1 MAQKSRLSV
10 ILVYKN
16 QKEEIE
22 PALTSLLELDNI
34 HLELVIVDDA
44 STDGS
49 QEVVY
54 SLLDHYNNDDVY
66 YFEHEETS
74 GRGNCLNEALQQIN
88 GPYLWVPDHF
98 ETIDGEHL
106 EKVLLA
112 LAQSD
117 KAGLLQRPEMIP
129 VTIEDWVQ
137 YLDQE
142 ALPTDAVYLWN
153 LEQIPAREQF
163 FDPYLI
169 NHHATELAARVLN
182 RENTGLID
190 PFFSVTQPDE
200 PITPDLNLI
209 SEFVYTLLRRPSIT
223 TEQKEFLLQ
232 LLNPTLGKSV
242 ELDISKSEDDRSL
255 KKALTYYRA
264 GNVSAALDLLNAIL
278 AHDEDHEEA
287 QKLKIE
293 VLGKLRRYVEATEL
307 KHHLKKSQAAK
318 EEQKSREEQPAQSGE
333 PTVEPDAEEIPDE
346 PDPLSKVTEPEG
358 EQSEAGW
365 AEEDDT
371 KDMEP
376 DHEPQTVKTP
386 EISPDD
392 VKTSIIIPTTADGKP
407 VLEHCLVSIAE
418 HVDPTKTEV
427 IIIDNASL
435 DDTHEYLEQLQRD
448 NFYNCKII
456 THHQNPGFACSVNR
470 GLEAAN
476 GEYAC
481 ILHNDV
487 TLQDPLL
494 DQMEEL
500 MDDHPDYALIGPRA
514 SRALNPD
521 QRTDSQVGGHA
532 DLLEAEYIDSFC
544 LMLRTET
551 GLRMDEDYGL
561 AYFDDLDFCFRAKSK
576 GYRVGLAPNL
586 QVDHYYGITTGNM
599 GLDIESPQYWQ
610 NARHFN
616 EKWGLGSELPDN
628 IQEAPVLKQLI
639 TLYQQV
645 NPWYPEEH
653 FTEYFQQLMT
663 DEVKTQLLKQDFEKE
678 VLVALVDLM
687 ISMNQR
693 DVLRQLE
700 DKLENLEL
708 PESIIYRLVAYYY
721 SKNIFSRCNYYLE
734 QLSEDQKTFRF
745 RIYELKIAVT
755 EKDMNTAIPLLT
767 DMMEEAPFHPELYKL
782 AGEIHQF
789 EGNMDEVASFYKMA
803 EQIDPY
809 HYKMDKEK
817 YS

>member
-1 MAQKSRLSV
+1 MAQKPRLSV

-66 YFEHEETS
+66 FFEHEEPS

-88 GPYLWVPDHF
+88 GPKLWVPDHF

-153 LEQIPAREQF
+153 LDQIPAREQF

-209 SEFVYTLLRRPSIT
+209 SEFVFTLLRRPSIT
-223 TEQKEFLLQ
+223 TDQKEFLLQ

-255 KKALTYYRA
+255 QKALTYYRA

-318 EEQKSREEQPAQSGE
+318 EEQIRQEEQQAESNDT
-333 PTVEPDAEEIPDE
+333 TVDTDNEEIPDE
-346 PDPLSKVTEPEG
+346 PEPLSKVTEPE
-358 EQSEAGW
+358 QSKTEPELAGND
-365 AEEDDT
+365 ETQDV
-371 KDMEP
+371 KPEP
-376 DHEPQTVKTP
+376 ETVQTP
-386 EISPDD
+386 EINPED

-418 HVDPTKTEV
+418 HVDPAKTEV

-435 DDTHEYLEQLQRD
+435 DDTHEYLEQLKRD
-448 NFYNCKII
+448 NFYNCQII
-456 THHQNPGFACSVNR
+456 THSQNPGFAYSVNR

-476 GEYAC
+476 GKFAC

-487 TLQDPLL
+487 ALQDPLL
-494 DQMEEL
+494 DQLEEL
-500 MDDHPDYALIGPRA
+500 MDEHPDYALIGPRA
-514 SRALNPD
+514 TRALNPD
-521 QRTDSQVGGHA
+521 QRTDSQVGGHT

-544 LMLRTET
+544 MMLRTGT

-576 GYRVGLAPNL
+576 GYKVGLAPNL
-586 QVDHYYGITTGNM
+586 QVNHYYGITTGNM
-599 GLDIESPQYWQ
+599 GLDIESAHYWK
-610 NARHFN
+610 NARQFN
-616 EKWGLGSELPDN
+616 EKWGLGSELPEN
-628 IQEAPVLKQLI
+628 IDKASVLEQLI

-653 FTEYFQQLMT
+653 YIKYFQQLMT
-663 DEVKTQLLKQDFEKE
+663 DEVKTQLLKEDFDKD
-678 VLVALVDLM
+678 VLMALVDLM
-687 ISMNQR
+687 ISMDQR
-693 DVLRQLE
+693 DILRRLE

-708 PESIIYRLVAYYY
+708 PESIIYRLVAFYF
-721 SKNIFSRCNYYLE
+721 SKNIFSRCNYYMD
-734 QLSEDQKTFRF
+734 QLAEDQKTFRF
-745 RIYELKIAVT
+745 RIYNLKIAVT

-767 DMMEEAPFHPELYKL
+767 DMMQEAPFRPELYKL
-782 AGEIHQF
+782 AGDIHQF
-789 EGNMDEVASFYKMA
+789 EGNMDEVTSFYKMA

-809 HYKMDKEK
+809 HYKMDKEQ